1 MKYRKKPVVI
11 EAFRFQIDKAMP
23 DWFNEKRITNEI
35 VTHDDGTVEIKT
47 LEGMMK
53 ANKGDYIIQG
63 VNGEIY
69 PCKPDI
75 FEKTYDEVVEITPK
89 EALKNI
95 LDYVNL
101 DEYDYETKG
110 IRNAEMLLKQALND
124 LERLKKFKET
134 FDNYELSKRQDFV
147 AFENWL
153 ECEKELVVIKSD
165 VKRFMELL
173 DSQEEHDEFS
183 LLYNKLLEVCAEEE

>member
-11 EAFRFQIDKAMP
+11 EAFRFKIDKAMP

-75 FEKTYDEVVEITPK
+75 FEKTYDEVVSEMTPR
-89 EALKNI
+89 EAL
-95 LDYVNL
+95 
-101 DEYDYETKG
+101 E
-110 IRNAEMLLKQALND
+110 
-124 LERLKKFKET
+124 
-134 FDNYELSKRQDFV
+134 DNYLGEFMCECGSPITKDYKYCPNCGQKL
-147 AFENWL
+147 NWNK
-153 ECEKELVVIKSD
+153 KEPCSSCK
-165 VKRFMELL
+165 
-173 DSQEEHDEFS
+173 
-183 LLYNKLLEVCAEEE
+183 YNKICRVKK